1 MPELSNSKEHLINL
15 EGARVFDAIPVLSS
29 MECERVRQTVHA
41 LRTSWTV
48 RLPPS
53 KRPAART
60 ASPVSKRG
68 EDLAGR

>member
-1 MPELSNSKEHLINL
+1 
-15 EGARVFDAIPVLSS
+15 VFDAIPVLSS

-48 RLPPS
+48 RLRPS